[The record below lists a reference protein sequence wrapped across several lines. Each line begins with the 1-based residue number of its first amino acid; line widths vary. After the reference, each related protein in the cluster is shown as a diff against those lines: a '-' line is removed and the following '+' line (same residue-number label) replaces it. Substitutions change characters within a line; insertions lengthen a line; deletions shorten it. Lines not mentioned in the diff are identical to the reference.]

1 MAERALVLELEKR
14 GWWASRVPASG
25 KRGGFDVVAARG
37 GRLVL
42 IEVKA
47 GAVGGRVYL
56 ERERWERALSAAATA
71 GAEAYLAVRE
81 SGSGWRVRPLPDPD
95 SLAPTAVVFELAG
108 REKGRWMGLDEAFG

>member
-47 GAVGGRVYL
+47 GAAGGRVYL

-81 SGSGWRVRPLPDPD
+81 SGSGWWVRPLPDPD